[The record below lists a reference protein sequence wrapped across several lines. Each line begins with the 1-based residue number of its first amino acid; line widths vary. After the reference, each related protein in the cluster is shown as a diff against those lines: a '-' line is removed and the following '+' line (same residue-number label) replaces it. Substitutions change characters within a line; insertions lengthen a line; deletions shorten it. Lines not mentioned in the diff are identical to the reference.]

1 MGGDQKETIVFT
13 RMFANTPQKLMCNY
27 LREVCPDPALWEE
40 IQAYLMKGRRAKSNQ
55 SKAALKAYLEL
66 REDLGG
72 LAAFRASGELT
83 YDSLVTPC
91 QDFACSYVPLAGMD
105 SGQAMGWARFLLAA
119 DHLLALAYEA
129 SLAPGVSRKEQAA
142 RMEALFNKVKK
153 DYLTPLGR
161 EARDPMLAEEGASR
175 PPATAEAAAA

>member
-1 MGGDQKETIVFT
+1 VFT

-27 LREVCPDPALWEE
+27 LREACPDPALWGE
-40 IQAYLMKGRRAKSNQ
+40 IHAYLVKGRRAKSSQ

-66 REDLGG
+66 RESLGG

-83 YDSLVTPC
+83 YDSLAASC
-91 QDFACSYVPLAGMD
+91 RDFACSYVPLAGMD
-105 SGQAMGWARFLLAA
+105 SDQAMGWARFLLAA
-119 DHLLALAYEA
+119 DNLLALAYEA

-142 RMEALFNKVKK
+142 RMEALFNKVQK

-161 EARDPMLAEEGASR
+161 EAQDPMPADGGASL
-175 PPATAEAAAA
+175 PSASAEAAAA